1 MAGVK
6 DTVIIQEVA
15 GERSE
20 EAEEAAERVAADSG
34 DEAAPAGIRNC
45 NFRKGGLVFDSPV
58 AFMEKI

>member
-1 MAGVK
+1 M
-6 DTVIIQEVA
+6 IIQEVA

-34 DEAAPAGIRNC
+34 DEAAPAGIRRNC
-45 NFRKGGLVFDSPV
+45 NFRKGLVFDSPV

>member
-1 MAGVK
+1 LVGVK

-34 DEAAPAGIRNC
+34 DEAAPAGIRRNC
-45 NFRKGGLVFDSPV
+45 NFRKGLVFDSPV